1 MKKHVAAPIFGDD
14 AAYLNP
20 CAANGSGRRTRSS
33 RVPRRRGVRG
43 KPVALDRVRVKFCVD
58 NFSYI
63 IRFFRVRMQ
72 KL

>member
-1 MKKHVAAPIFGDD
+1 VSIKMKKHVAAPIFGDD

-43 KPVALDRVRVKFCVD
+43 KPVALDRVRVRGLHQEQRH
-58 NFSYI
+58 I
-63 IRFFRVRMQ
+63 T
-72 KL
+72 